1 MKRINIFKPGKHTSA
16 GGITLEFSEDLL
28 KQAVDAYDPAI
39 HEAPIVVGHPQDNH
53 PAYGW
58 VGKMEYTEEGVDA
71 IPDQVDPD
79 FAELV
84 TSGRFKKVS
93 ASWYTPD
100 SPANPKPG
108 SYYLR
113 HVGFLGAQP
122 PAIKGLK
129 AVAFNEAEEG
139 VVEFSDAW
147 DTQSTAG
154 IFRRL
159 REFIIDK
166 FSKEDADN
174 IIPDYAIT
182 DLENSARR
190 QLEKPEASDNE
201 VAYNEAAPNQ
211 PDEENPMELEQLK
224 TENADLKTKLADLES
239 KVESFSE
246 RETAIAQREAEIK
259 KAKLVEFVEG
269 AIKAGKVAPA
279 EKENLIAFMESLDD
293 SKTVDFAEGDAKQQ
307 LNALEAF
314 QKLINGQPTK
324 VEFGERTG
332 ANHEDTEMTPEQ
344 LSDRAV
350 AYRKAQAEKGKSVS
364 FTEAVAAVEAGND
377 Q

>member
-1 MKRINIFKPGKHTSA
+1 
-16 GGITLEFSEDLL
+16 
-28 KQAVDAYDPAI
+28 
-39 HEAPIVVGHPQDNH
+39 
-53 PAYGW
+53 
-58 VGKMEYTEEGVDA
+58 
-71 IPDQVDPD
+71 
-79 FAELV
+79 
-84 TSGRFKKVS
+84 
-93 ASWYTPD
+93 
-100 SPANPKPG
+100 
-108 SYYLR
+108 
-113 HVGFLGAQP
+113 
-122 PAIKGLK
+122 
-129 AVAFNEAEEG
+129 
-139 VVEFSDAW
+139 
-147 DTQSTAG
+147 
-154 IFRRL
+154 
-159 REFIIDK
+159 
-166 FSKEDADN
+166 
-174 IIPDYAIT
+174 
-182 DLENSARR
+182 
-190 QLEKPEASDNE
+190 
-201 VAYNEAAPNQ
+201 
-211 PDEENPMELEQLK
+211 MELEQLK